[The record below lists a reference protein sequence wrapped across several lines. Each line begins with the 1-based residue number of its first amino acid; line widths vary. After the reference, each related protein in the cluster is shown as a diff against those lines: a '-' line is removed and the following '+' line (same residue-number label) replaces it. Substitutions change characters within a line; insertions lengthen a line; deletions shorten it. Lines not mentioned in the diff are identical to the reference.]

1 MRCISCFFSSNK
13 MAPYSEQQNWKL
25 LIAYLQFVI
34 IAVSAVLHLHFMLMF
49 QLLIQHQQL
58 KQQLSQAIEEKH
70 HALTRYRQLRNG
82 FIRRRKRHWKNP
94 GRTDKWWRNFLHDAM
109 LLEAFCAPNRQFRNA
124 VQRIRF
130 APK

>member
-1 MRCISCFFSSNK
+1 MRCISCLLSSHK
-13 MAPYSEQQNWKL
+13 MVPYSEQQGRKL

-82 FIRRRKRHWKNP
+82 FIRRKKRHWKNP
-94 GRTDKWWRNFLHDAM
+94 ERTIIIIYIYIIIIIIINLFKVGANITM
-109 LLEAFCAPNRQFRNA
+109 YS
-124 VQRIRF
+124 
-130 APK
+130 KY